1 MLQFRSL
8 LLSTMCAVGV
18 SLPSA
23 LIAQDAAAAYSLR
36 GVHFATPFISPALAA
51 VNATTVRLPLDYDLD
66 FAVDARTQNY
76 LAELLL
82 VRDSIVRRWAD
93 RTDDPIR
100 VWIQAPRGL
109 SAWDNQFPEM
119 AQEAIEEWAGVG
131 LPIRFALVADS
142 AAAELTVL
150 WTDRLG
156 QDESGRTVW
165 WSTSKGWITRARVS
179 LSTHASDGL
188 PQTPKALRAVALHE
202 LGHAL
207 GLGHT
212 ADARNIMAPWVEVS
226 ELSDADRNTATM
238 LYQMPV
244 GRVSA
249 SSGDA
254 QTDAGRMQRREK
266 GGRSANPE

>member
-8 LLSTMCAVGV
+8 LVSTMCAVGV

-23 LIAQDAAAAYSLR
+23 LVAQDAAAAYSVR
-36 GVHFATPFISPALAA
+36 GIHFATPFISPALAA
-51 VNATTVRLPLDYDLD
+51 QNATTVRLPLGYDLD
-66 FAVDARTQNY
+66 FDVDVRTQNY
-76 LAELLL
+76 LPELLL

-93 RTDDPIR
+93 RSETPIR
-100 VWIQAPRGL
+100 VWIQTARAL
-109 SAWDNQFPEM
+109 SDWDSLFPEM
-119 AQEAIEEWAGVG
+119 AQEALEEWAGVG

-150 WTDRLG
+150 WTDKLG

-165 WSTSKGWITRARVS
+165 WSTSKGWITRARVT

-244 GRVSA
+244 GRVAA
-249 SSGDA
+249 SVADA
-254 QTDAGRMQRREK
+254 QTDESRMQRREK
-266 GGRSANPE
+266 GGRSGNP

>member
-1 MLQFRSL
+1 MHQFRSL
-8 LLSTMCAVGV
+8 LHSLICAAGV
-18 SLPSA
+18 ILPSA
-23 LIAQDAAAAYSLR
+23 LSAQDAAAAYSVR
-36 GVHFATPFISPALAA
+36 AVHFATPFISPSVAA
-51 VNATTVRLPLDYDLD
+51 YTATTVRLPLGYDID
-66 FAVDARTQNY
+66 FDADARTQNY
-76 LAELLL
+76 LPELLI
-82 VRDSIVRRWAD
+82 VRDSVVRRWAE

-100 VWIQAPRGL
+100 VWIQPAHGID
-109 SAWDNQFPEM
+109 AWDDAFPEM
-119 AQEAIEEWAGVG
+119 ARDAIEDWAGVG
-131 LPIRFALVADS
+131 LPIHFAMVADS
-142 AAAELTVL
+142 SAAELTVL

-165 WSTSKGWITRARVS
+165 WSTSKGWITRARVT

-188 PQTPKALRAVALHE
+188 PQTPRALRAVALHE

-226 ELSDADRNTATM
+226 ELSDADRNTATL

-249 SSGDA
+249 QATSARVDA
-254 QTDAGRMQRREK
+254 SAMQRRDK
-266 GGRSANPE
+266 TGRSTNPE